1 MHQCLILPL
10 LMGKEAPSPKHW
22 YLSMKLRGGTSQKAA
37 VSTDLLRTDKRSL
50 QLCQKVKVHGIP
62 FCL

>member
-1 MHQCLILPL
+1 
-10 LMGKEAPSPKHW
+10 MGKEAPSPKHW